1 MILFIKIK
9 VKKMKLLIATNNN
22 GKKKEISALFDGV
35 PVELCFPAD
44 LGIDRDVDETGSTY
58 AENAALKAE
67 TLCKLSGMLTL
78 ADDTGL
84 EVAALDGRPGLH
96 SKRYVSIEGAT
107 DADRR
112 AKLLSELADKPTPW
126 LARFVCTVAVA
137 APGVPTQYFD
147 GEVQG
152 EIITRESGEFG
163 FGYDRI
169 FWIPQAGKTLAD
181 LPMPEKNQVSHRAMA
196 VKKAIQYLLK

>member
-1 MILFIKIK
+1 
-9 VKKMKLLIATNNN
+9 MKLLIATNNN
-22 GKKKEISALFDGV
+22 GKKNEISALFEGV

-44 LGIDRDVDETGSTY
+44 LGIDIDVEETGSTY
-58 AENAALKAE
+58 AENAILKAE
-67 TLCKLSGMLTL
+67 TLCRLSGLLTL

-96 SKRYVSIEGAT
+96 SKRYVSTPGAT

-112 AKLLSELADKPTPW
+112 TKLLAELADKPRPW

-137 APGVPTQYFD
+137 TPDMPTQSFD

-152 EIITRESGEFG
+152 EIITRESGDYG

-169 FWIPQAGKTLAD
+169 FWIPQVSKTLAD
-181 LPMPEKNQVSHRAMA
+181 LPMPEKNLISHRAMA
-196 VKKAIQYLLK
+196 VKKAIQYLMK

>member
-1 MILFIKIK
+1 
-9 VKKMKLLIATNNN
+9 MKLLIATNNK
-22 GKKKEISALFDGV
+22 GKKKEIAALFEGV

-44 LGIDRDVDETGSTY
+44 LGIDQDVDETGFTY
-58 AENAALKAE
+58 AENAILKAE
-67 TLCKLSGMLTL
+67 TLCKLSGLLTL

-84 EVAALDGRPGLH
+84 EVMALDGRPGLH
-96 SKRYVSIEGAT
+96 SARYVPTPGAT

-112 AKLLSELADKPTPW
+112 AKLLAELADKPRPW

-137 APGVPTQYFD
+137 NPDMPTRSFD

-152 EIITRESGEFG
+152 EVITRESGDYG

-169 FWIPQAGKTLAD
+169 FWIPQAGRTLAD
-181 LPMPEKNQVSHRAMA
+181 LPMPEKNLISHRAMA
-196 VKKAIQYLLK
+196 VKKAIEYLIK

>member
-1 MILFIKIK
+1 
-9 VKKMKLLIATNNN
+9 MKLLIATNNN
-22 GKKKEISALFDGV
+22 GKKKEIAALFEGV

-44 LGIDRDVDETGSTY
+44 LGIDTDVEETGSTY

-67 TLCKLSGMLTL
+67 TLCKISGLLTL

-84 EVAALDGRPGLH
+84 EVFALDGHPGLH
-96 SKRYVSIEGAT
+96 SKRYVSTPGAT

-112 AKLLSELADKPTPW
+112 AKLLAELADKPSPW

-137 APGVPTQYFD
+137 APDMPTQYFD
-147 GEVQG
+147 GAVQG
-152 EIITRESGEFG
+152 EIITCESGDYG

-169 FWIPQAGKTLAD
+169 FWIPLVGKTLAD
-181 LPMPEKNQVSHRAMA
+181 LPMPEKNQISHRAMA
-196 VKKAIQYLLK
+196 VKKAIKYLLKY

>member
-1 MILFIKIK
+1 
-9 VKKMKLLIATNNN
+9 MKLLIATNNN
-22 GKKKEISALFDGV
+22 GKKKEIAALFEGV

-44 LGIDRDVDETGSTY
+44 LGIDQDVDETGSTY
-58 AENAALKAE
+58 AENAILKAE
-67 TLCKLSGMLTL
+67 TLCKLSGLPTL

-84 EVAALDGRPGLH
+84 EVYALDGRPGLH
-96 SKRYVSIEGAT
+96 SARYVSTPGAT

-112 AKLLSELADKPTPW
+112 AKLLAELAEKPRPW

-137 APGVPTQYFD
+137 APDMYTHSFD
-147 GEVQG
+147 GEVGG
-152 EIITRESGEFG
+152 EIITRESGDYG

-169 FWIPQAGKTLAD
+169 FWIPQAGRTLAD
-181 LPMPEKNQVSHRAMA
+181 LPMPEKNLISHRAMA

>member
-1 MILFIKIK
+1 MKI
-9 VKKMKLLIATNNN
+9 LIATNNN
-22 GKKKEISALFDGV
+22 GKKKEIAALFEGV
-35 PVELCFPAD
+35 PIELCFPAD
-44 LGIDRDVDETGSTY
+44 LGIDHDVEETGLTY

-67 TLCKLSGMLTL
+67 TLCKLSGLVTL

-96 SKRYVSIEGAT
+96 SKRYVEAPNTT

-112 AKLLSELADKPTPW
+112 AKLLAELADKTTPW

-137 APGVPTQYFD
+137 APDAATRLFE

-169 FWIPQAGKTLAD
+169 FWIAQAGKTLAD
-181 LPMPEKNQVSHRAMA
+181 LPMPEKNLISHRAVA

>member
-1 MILFIKIK
+1 MKI
-9 VKKMKLLIATNNN
+9 LIATNNN
-22 GKKKEISALFDGV
+22 GKKKEIAALFEGV
-35 PVELCFPAD
+35 PIELCFPAD
-44 LGIDRDVDETGSTY
+44 LGIDRDVEETGLTY

-67 TLCKLSGMLTL
+67 TLCKLSGLVTL
-78 ADDTGL
+78 GDDTGL

-96 SKRYVSIEGAT
+96 SKRYVDTHGAT

-112 AKLLSELADKPTPW
+112 AKLLAELADKPIPW

-137 APGVPTQYFD
+137 TPGASTQYFD
-147 GEVQG
+147 GEVRG
-152 EIITRESGEFG
+152 EIITRERGDHG

-181 LPMPEKNQVSHRAMA
+181 LPMPDKNLVSHRAMA
-196 VKKAIQYLLK
+196 VNKAIKYLLK

>member
-1 MILFIKIK
+1 MKI
-9 VKKMKLLIATNNN
+9 LIATNNN
-22 GKKKEISALFDGV
+22 GKKKEITALFEGV

-44 LGIDRDVDETGSTY
+44 LGIDLDVDETGSTY
-58 AENAALKAE
+58 AENAILKAE
-67 TLCKLSGMLTL
+67 TLCSLSGMLTL

-96 SKRYVSIEGAT
+96 SKRYVSIDGAT

-112 AKLLSELADKPTPW
+112 AKLLAELNDKPTPW

-137 APGVPTQYFD
+137 DPGMPTRSFD

-152 EIITRESGEFG
+152 EIITRESGDYG

-169 FWIPQAGKTLAD
+169 FWIPQAGRTLAD
-181 LPMPEKNQVSHRAMA
+181 LPMPEKNLISHRAMA

>member
-1 MILFIKIK
+1 
-9 VKKMKLLIATNNN
+9 MKLLIATNNN
-22 GKKKEISALFDGV
+22 GKKNEISALFEGV
-35 PVELCFPAD
+35 PVELYFPAD
-44 LGIDRDVDETGSTY
+44 LGIDQDVEETGLTY

-84 EVAALDGRPGLH
+84 EVFALDGRPGLH

-112 AKLLSELADKPTPW
+112 AKLLAELADKPTPW

-137 APGVPTQYFD
+137 GPGQPTQLFD
-147 GEVQG
+147 GEVAG
-152 EIITRESGEFG
+152 EIITRESGDYG

-169 FWIPQAGKTLAD
+169 FLIPEVGRTLAD
-181 LPMPEKNQVSHRAMA
+181 LNMPEKNLVSHRAMA

>member
-1 MILFIKIK
+1 
-9 VKKMKLLIATNNN
+9 MKLLIATNNK
-22 GKKKEISALFDGV
+22 GKKAEISALFAGF
-35 PVELCFPAD
+35 PFELCFPAD
-44 LGIDRDVDETGSTY
+44 LGFDQDVDETGITY

-67 TLCKLSGMLTL
+67 SLCKLSGLLTL

-96 SKRYVSIEGAT
+96 SKRYVPTVGAT

-112 AKLLSELADKPTPW
+112 AKLLAELADKPSPW
-126 LARFVCTVAVA
+126 LARFVCSVAVA
-137 APGVPTQYFD
+137 APNNPTQYFD

-152 EIITRESGEFG
+152 EIITYESGDFG

-169 FWIPQAGKTLAD
+169 FWIPQVGKTLAD
-181 LPMPEKNQVSHRAMA
+181 LPMPEKNLISHRALA
-196 VKKAIQYLLK
+196 VKKAIEYLLK

>member
-1 MILFIKIK
+1 
-9 VKKMKLLIATNNN
+9 MKLLIATNNK
-22 GKKKEISALFDGV
+22 GKKSEISAIFKGV

-44 LGIDRDVDETGSTY
+44 LGIDQDVEETGSTY

-67 TLCKLSGMLTL
+67 TLCKLTGLLTL

-96 SKRYVSIEGAT
+96 SKRYVPTLGAT

-112 AKLLSELADKPTPW
+112 AKLLAELTDKPTPW
-126 LARFVCTVAVA
+126 LARFVCVVAVA
-137 APGVPTQYFD
+137 APDMPTQTFD

-152 EIITRESGEFG
+152 EIITSESGDYG

-169 FWIPQAGKTLAD
+169 FWIPQAAKTLAD
-181 LPMPEKNQVSHRAMA
+181 LPMPEKNKISHRAVA
-196 VKKAIQYLLK
+196 VKKAINYLLKN

>member
-1 MILFIKIK
+1 MKI
-9 VKKMKLLIATNNN
+9 LIATNNN
-22 GKKKEISALFDGV
+22 GKKKEIAALFEGV
-35 PVELCFPAD
+35 PIELCFPAD
-44 LGIDRDVDETGSTY
+44 LGIDRDVEEIGLTY

-67 TLCKLSGMLTL
+67 TLCKLSGLVTL
-78 ADDTGL
+78 GDDTGL

-96 SKRYVSIEGAT
+96 SKRYVDTHGAT

-112 AKLLSELADKPTPW
+112 AKLLAELADKPAPW
-126 LARFVCTVAVA
+126 LARFVCTVALA
-137 APGVPTQYFD
+137 APGAATLYFD

-152 EIITRESGEFG
+152 EIITRESGDHG

-169 FWIPQAGKTLAD
+169 FWIPQVGKTLAD
-181 LPMPEKNQVSHRAMA
+181 LPMPEKNLISHRAVA

>member
-1 MILFIKIK
+1 MKI
-9 VKKMKLLIATNNN
+9 LIATNNN
-22 GKKKEISALFDGV
+22 GKKKEIAALFEGTAI
-35 PVELCFPAD
+35 ELCFPAD
-44 LGIDRDVDETGSTY
+44 LGITKDVEETGTTY

-67 TLCKLSGMLTL
+67 TLCQLSGMLTL

-96 SKRYVSIEGAT
+96 SARYIPIEGAT

-112 AKLLSELADKPTPW
+112 AKMLEELSDKPKPW
-126 LARFVCTVAVA
+126 LARFYCVVALA
-137 APGVPTQYFD
+137 SPGAITRFFD
-147 GEVQG
+147 GEVRG
-152 EIITRESGEFG
+152 EIVPAESGDHG

-181 LPMPEKNQVSHRAMA
+181 LTMEEKNHISHRAMA
-196 VKKAIQYLLK
+196 VKKAIEALK